1 MQPNNNN
8 TVQPVTRHMRR
19 GALSSV
25 LWAFGLATTLLLVG
39 LWGRAVTADQET
51 LARSTGEV
59 LSADVVTQRVYD
71 WIGDGIAA
79 AAGIPVD
86 DVQPAVEAVRSSPEA
101 NRAISAL
108 VEDTVA
114 VFMAPPGSEA
124 SVDIVGALGPLVP
137 RIAAELAE
145 RGVGVS
151 ENSVTAALA
160 NLDAV
165 EIDTGE
171 VGNVMVV
178 ADEARGVITVGVML
192 AFVVLVAAGSLAV
205 ALSDDR
211 MAMVRSLGT
220 RLSFSALSFAA
231 LFRFGGWIL
240 DPDGGRSPIM
250 RGGATV
256 IGSNLHVFLFVAAVG
271 AAMAG
276 VAGAVWWISAL
287 RAGPQPPADAEE
299 DDPTRELVAV

>member
-1 MQPNNNN
+1 MQPLNNH
-8 TVQPVTRHMRR
+8 TAQPVSRHMRR
-19 GALSSV
+19 GALSGV

-108 VEDTVA
+108 VEDAVA

-124 SVDIVGALGPLVP
+124 SVDIGGALRPLVP
-137 RIAAELAE
+137 RIVAELAE

-151 ENSVTAALA
+151 ENNVTAALA

-171 VGNVMVV
+171 AGNAMAV
-178 ADEARGVITVGVML
+178 AGVARGVLTIGVLL
-192 AFVVLVAAGSLAV
+192 AFVVLVLAGSLAV

-220 RLSFSALSFAA
+220 RLAFSALSFAA
-231 LFRFGGWIL
+231 LFRIGGWVL
-240 DPDGGRSPIM
+240 DPDGGRSPII

-276 VAGAVWWISAL
+276 VAGAVWWFLAL
-287 RAGPQPPADAEE
+287 RAGPLPPADAEE